1 MIGEHLFYH
10 HLLQK
15 QNASPILN
23 KPYDVVWTS
32 VFFLMCLA
40 VLVFMKVTASN
51 KVIKIIQSSFSI
63 NAMNELLREE
73 SSNYKLHSV
82 ILTLFYSFNFS
93 FLLYKINSIY
103 KLVFIQHDLFFQFE
117 FILFIVLLFLGL
129 KLVLNKLLQVLTNNK
144 RSVIYYNSS
153 SLKINQTLGLFLF
166 PVLLVIEFANF
177 NTVLFT
183 VFSLLVILILVTIK
197 WFRGVFTA
205 LIEERVGILQTFTYF
220 CVLEV
225 LPILVLVKYII
236 ETF

>member
-1 MIGEHLFYH
+1 MIGGHLFYH

-15 QNASPILN
+15 QHASPILN

-32 VFFLMCLA
+32 VFFLVCLA
-40 VLVFMKVTASN
+40 ILVFIKVTASN

-82 ILTLFYSFNFS
+82 ILNIFYSFNFS
-93 FLLYKINSIY
+93 FLLYKLNSIY
-103 KLVFIQHDLFFQFE
+103 KLVFIEYDLFFQFDLI
-117 FILFIVLLFLGL
+117 FILVFLFLGL
-129 KLVLNKLLQVLTNNK
+129 KLVLNKLLHVLTNNN

-166 PVLLVIEFANF
+166 PVLLLIEFTHF
-177 NTVLFT
+177 NTLLFT
-183 VFSLLVILILVTIK
+183 VFSFLIVLVLFTIK

-205 LIEERVGILQTFTYF
+205 MIEEGVGLLQTFTYF

-225 LPILVLVKYII
+225 LPVLVLVKYII